1 MGNADGKLHESLGKV
16 AISER
21 RLDERSVGLRNK
33 SGDGSLTLRLSCR
46 VVNCEAE
53 GKLDPRAGIFLDLK
67 PFISPRR
74 QWRHFNHS
82 RRTINHLLPL
92 LNHKDKT
99 TGETISQLQSR
110 LCHLLRSS
118 HDVLYP
124 EQSYKRSVCWWA
136 LSISCANRWHASIR
150 NSAPSSGSACSYTQT
165 HSRATAARGALGQGK
180 QPVRVYARGTAEKRA

>member
-46 VVNCEAE
+46 VTNCEAE
-53 GKLDPRAGIFLDLK
+53 GKLDPRAGILLDSK

-82 RRTINHLLPL
+82 RRPINHLLPL
-92 LNHKDKT
+92 LNVLNHEDKT
-99 TGETISQLQSR
+99 TGETISQLQLQ

-124 EQSYKRSVCWWA
+124 EHSYKRWTA
-136 LSISCANRWHASIR
+136 SISCANRWHASIR
-150 NSAPSSGSACSYTQT
+150 NSAPSSGSTCSYTQT
-165 HSRATAARGALGQGK
+165 HSRATAERGALGQGK